1 MSEANHKL
9 QSSAGNLAMKTPEQM
24 AEEWANGEGDLWFAD
39 ISTYTDGHKSAVKQA
54 YLAGY
59 KAAINSYG
67 PVKECSCNIK
77 PSEPHRITHKIR
89 QMVDEVTQSHIDEP
103 SRSYVDIANL
113 EAILKY
119 VAEDEV

>member
-1 MSEANHKL
+1 MRMQRCKL
-9 QSSAGNLAMKTPEQM
+9 CKDSYCY
-24 AEEWANGEGDLWFAD
+24 DD
-39 ISTYTDGHKSAVKQA
+39 
-54 YLAGY
+54 
-59 KAAINSYG
+59 YG

-103 SRSYVDIANL
+103 SRSYVDIVNL

-119 VAEDEV
+119 VAENEDG